1 MVLESSKTFLKN
13 LKLTLTFP
21 EDGKYARGK
30 RLIYLSIS
38 QIQHVPKYHTARRQA
53 LLSTLPVSWV
63 FCTNFDCTEKHF
75 LKNHMLKEWDVL
87 REQVSLHQTRMWK
100 TQEGSSQWGRE
111 WSFGT
116 DLYDHRKLSCQFFK
130 NLFRVWNNLWLH
142 YPVFLSA
149 ARSGL

>member
-1 MVLESSKTFLKN
+1 MVLKSSKKN
-13 LKLTLTFP
+13 EKKKLKLTLTFP

-75 LKNHMLKEWDVL
+75 LKNHMLKEWDLL
-87 REQVSLHQTRMWK
+87 RERVSLHQTRMWK
-100 TQEGSSQWGRE
+100 TGRFPSVGRE
-111 WSFGT
+111 LSFGA
-116 DLYDHRKLSCQFFK
+116 DLQNHRKLSCQFFK
-130 NLFRVWNNLWLH
+130 NLFGIWNNLWLH
-142 YPVFLSA
+142 YPVFSSA

>member
-1 MVLESSKTFLKN
+1 M
-13 LKLTLTFP
+13 TLNFP

-75 LKNHMLKEWDVL
+75 LKKHMLKEWDVL

-100 TQEGSSQWGRE
+100 TQEGSSQWAGNGALERIYMITGS
-111 WSFGT
+111 WVVNSSKICFDCGIISDFTTQSFHLQPEVGSKKS
-116 DLYDHRKLSCQFFK
+116 LG
-130 NLFRVWNNLWLH
+130 WGW
-142 YPVFLSA
+142 
-149 ARSGL
+149 